1 MRQPVPSAPRL
12 LFLSIALT
20 SALILAAAVA
30 GRLEGTPQVAHAAV
44 PPGLGALS
52 GAVQSATP
60 VKAAQVLIRNVDKR
74 ILYMVYTAGGRFRSV
89 ALFPGNYEVSAR
101 SGALQSDVQKVV
113 VKAGDNAPVMLSLRN
128 AANTSQRT
136 IVTALESETI
146 ADANVQ
152 QEASY
157 DEVYPPGPGREIV
170 EHTCIIC
177 HGENF
182 LPTRPA
188 TRGTWTARID
198 RMMGAQL
205 ANKPAES
212 YAEGLLT

>member
-89 ALFPGNYEVSAR
+89 ALFPM
-101 SGALQSDVQKVV
+101 LQKV
-113 VKAGDNAPVMLSLRN
+113 
-128 AANTSQRT
+128 
-136 IVTALESETI
+136 
-146 ADANVQ
+146 
-152 QEASY
+152 
-157 DEVYPPGPGREIV
+157 
-170 EHTCIIC
+170 
-177 HGENF
+177 
-182 LPTRPA
+182 
-188 TRGTWTARID
+188 
-198 RMMGAQL
+198 
-205 ANKPAES
+205 
-212 YAEGLLT
+212 LL